1 VSNPDATVDLSP
13 YTFAGAPAVTASCG
27 DFQQEGLN
35 GNATINSSCGFLG
48 TIPELQSGG
57 ACGCQ
62 ACPSNIGSEPL
73 SSKSYPTYYP
83 TYSPTSVENKEN
95 APVSSKG
102 LQVTTN
108 NLGTGMYDECQ
119 GDCDSHSDCKGDDLM
134 CFYRDDNEKV
144 PGCDNSNAVSGV
156 DYCVKRTPEILQEL
170 EDNLGEGSYGRC
182 EG

>member
-1 VSNPDATVDLSP
+1 MTNPDATVDL
-13 YTFAGAPAVTASCG
+13 TFFGSGIVSCG
-27 DFQQEGLN
+27 NFQQAGLD
-35 GNATINSSCGFLG
+35 GEPDLVSGCAVLTIGIIS
-48 TIPELQSGG
+48 ELTSGG

-83 TYSPTSVENKEN
+83 TYSPTSVENEETD
-95 APVSSKG
+95 APIQSKK

-108 NLGTGMYDECQ
+108 NLGTGMYDECS

-134 CFYRDDNEKV
+134 CFYRDDNELV

>member
-1 VSNPDATVDLSP
+1 MLSTSSTSVSTSTETSTSISTDPVLI
-13 YTFAGAPAVTASCG
+13 
-27 DFQQEGLN
+27 Q
-35 GNATINSSCGFLG
+35 
-48 TIPELQSGG
+48 
-57 ACGCQ
+57 
-62 ACPSNIGSEPL
+62 
-73 SSKSYPTYYP
+73 SYPTYYP
-83 TYSPTSVENKEN
+83 TYSPTSVENEETG
-95 APVSSKG
+95 ALVSSKG

-134 CFYRDDNEKV
+134 CFYRDDNEFV

-170 EDNLGEGSYGRC
+170 ENNLGEASYGRC

>member
-1 VSNPDATVDLSP
+1 MEVTIPSGIIDISAFGPI
-13 YTFAGAPAVTASCG
+13 PADTCG
-27 DFQQEGLN
+27 NFQQEGLDGPN
-35 GNATINSSCGFLG
+35 LVTNVCTFV
-48 TIPELQSGG
+48 QSFSFN
-57 ACGCQ
+57 CGCQ

-83 TYSPTSVENKEN
+83 TYSPTSVENEETD

-134 CFYRDDNEKV
+134 CFYRDDNELV

-170 EDNLGEGSYGRC
+170 EDNLEEGSYGRC
-182 EG
+182 EGK